1 MLFSLNGNL
10 HMVSVK
16 DSMVDQVK
24 VLPDKSSISPSND
37 KAIEHIQDSL
47 RLLGLERSK
56 MLQAEFIAKY
66 GLKVQAGLFEGME
79 YLPDC
84 AEGCYIPKLL
94 GCYEAELEPYFR
106 QAIAKPY
113 QAIVNVGCSEGFYAV
128 GLARLMPQVQVY
140 AHDTNEAAWADCQQ
154 LASQNGVIDR
164 IHIGGTFVPMDFQ
177 EFADQKTLV
186 LCDIE
191 GGEEALLDPKLAPAL
206 SQMDIIVELHSGF
219 VPNIQEILIQRF
231 EKTHEISIVPHTLRG
246 ITLPPLLQEW
256 SSLDQLLALCEW
268 RAFPTPWLVIWAKSP
283 I

>member
-1 MLFSLNGNL
+1 
-10 HMVSVK
+10 MVSVK

-24 VLPDKSSISPSND
+24 VLLDEPSIASGDSE
-37 KAIEHIQDSL
+37 AIKNIKDSL

-56 MLQAEFIAKY
+56 VLQAEFIAKY

-128 GLARLMPQVQVY
+128 GLAKLMPQVQVY
-140 AHDTNEAAWADCQQ
+140 AHDTNEAAWADCKQ
-154 LASQNGVIDR
+154 LASQNGVLDR
-164 IHIGGTFVPMDFQ
+164 IHIGSTFVPVDFQ
-177 EFADQKTLV
+177 EFADRKTLV

-191 GGEEALLDPKLAPAL
+191 GGEEGLLDPSLAPAL
-206 SQMDIIVELHSGF
+206 SKMDIIVELHDGF
-219 VPNIQEILIQRF
+219 APNIQETLIQRF
-231 EKTHEISIVPHTLRG
+231 EKSHEISIVPHTLRG

-256 SSLDQLLALCEW
+256 GSLDQLLALCEW
-268 RAFPTPWLVIWAKSP
+268 RAFPTPWLVMWAKE
-283 I
+283 

>member
-1 MLFSLNGNL
+1 
-10 HMVSVK
+10 MVSVK
-16 DSMVDQVK
+16 DFMVDQVK
-24 VLPDKSSISPSND
+24 VLLNEPSIEN
-37 KAIEHIQDSL
+37 IQDSL
-47 RLLGLERSK
+47 RLLSLERAK
-56 MLQAEFIAKY
+56 FLQAEFIAKY

-113 QAIVNVGCSEGFYAV
+113 QVIVNVGCSEGFYAV
-128 GLARLMPQVQVY
+128 GLAKLMPQVQVY

-164 IHIGGTFVPMDFQ
+164 IHIGSTFAPVDFQ
-177 EFADQKTLV
+177 EFADRKTLV

-191 GGEEALLDPKLAPAL
+191 GGEECLLDPSLAPAL
-206 SQMDIIVELHSGF
+206 SNMDIIVELHDGF
-219 VPNIQEILIQRF
+219 APNIQETLIQRF

-246 ITLPPLLQEW
+246 ITLPSLLQEW
-256 SSLDQLLALCEW
+256 GSLDQLLVLCEW
-268 RAFPTPWLVIWAKSP
+268 RAFPTPWLVMLAKQC
-283 I
+283 